1 MPAQP
6 ARPHGVNIAATCRVY
21 TLTVHGKISARAP
34 HRKLRT
40 LLNAIFNDEVINERT
55 HFIALNIFPILH
67 RKKDLITMEV
77 VYSIGVSNRFLL
89 DMDTVSDPQDIFV
102 EKEQRMKEKKEK
114 SSKPKQPKPIKK
126 AEPVKKAPEPEQKSR
141 KEGMNQ
147 TFSFLNGM
155 YDI

>member
-1 MPAQP
+1 
-6 ARPHGVNIAATCRVY
+6 
-21 TLTVHGKISARAP
+21 
-34 HRKLRT
+34 
-40 LLNAIFNDEVINERT
+40 
-55 HFIALNIFPILH
+55 
-67 RKKDLITMEV
+67 MEV